1 MAETKIT
8 NVVVPEVY
16 TDYAIERSIYHSA
29 LYKSG
34 IIVRDP
40 LLDENLRGGARMF
53 SNPFWKDLINPSQM
67 DEVPDEAQA
76 VATDNIEA
84 SEFVVRRQMRVKKWG
99 ANDLSAILAGEDPMD
114 AIQSMVENFW
124 NKAMQH
130 VLFSTVRGVI
140 ADNSTTNSGDM
151 LLDLTAEAVEADR
164 KINAEAIIKAIF
176 KMGDKFQEITALS
189 MHSIPYSKL
198 VKDNL
203 IDFTPDNEQ
212 NIGFGTYM
220 GKTVVLDDDQ
230 TMTLETIGGTPNT
243 PVYWTT
249 LYKRGAFGYGESAE
263 RYLMTEIDR
272 DPDKGGGI
280 DFLHSRRVFAMHPAG
295 FNWKEGGASPA
306 LTGQFPTNAELA
318 TAGHW
323 GRAFSSVKN
332 VGFVVLKSLG

>member
-29 LYKSG
+29 LYRSG
-34 IIVRDP
+34 IVVRDP
-40 LLDENLRGGARMF
+40 SIDANLKGGAKQF
-53 SNPFWKDLINPSQM
+53 TTPFWKDLIDPNNL
-67 DEVPDEAQA
+67 DEIPDEENA

-99 ANDLSAILAGEDPMD
+99 ANDLSAILAGEDPMT

-124 NKAMQH
+124 NKAMQN
-130 VLFSTVRGVI
+130 VLFSSVRGVV
-140 ADNSTTNSGDM
+140 ADNAANDDGDM
-151 LLDLTAEAVEADR
+151 LLDITEETNADDR
-164 KINAEAIIKAIF
+164 KISAESIIKAIF

-189 MHSIPYSKL
+189 MHSVPYSKL

-203 IDFTPDNEQ
+203 IDFTPDNLQ

-230 TMTLETIGGTPNT
+230 TMTVETVNGVAQT

-272 DPDKGGGI
+272 NPDKGGGI
-280 DFLHSRRVFAMHPAG
+280 DFLHSRRVFALHPAG
-295 FNWKEGGASPA
+295 FNWKEGSGNTIAK
-306 LTGQFPTNAELA
+306 QFPNNTELA
-318 TAGHW
+318 TASHW